1 MQKREGVK
9 VDLEKEVLI
18 HRYCYYV
25 LAEPLL
31 PDAEYDKIERAA
43 REALPESSPVH
54 GVGSSLPSSY
64 SDDIKQEAERRLGR

>member
-1 MQKREGVK
+1 M
-9 VDLEKEVLI
+9 DLEKEVLI

-43 REALPESSPVH
+43 RAALPETSPVH
-54 GVGSSLPSSY
+54 RVGSSLPSSY
-64 SDDIKQEAERRLGR
+64 SDEVKQEAERRLRR

>member
-1 MQKREGVK
+1 MN
-9 VDLEKEVLI
+9 LEKEVMI

-43 REALPESSPVH
+43 RAALPEASPVH

-64 SDDIKQEAERRLGR
+64 TDEVKQEAERRRGR